1 MKGKLTRAR
10 TRFRAAACLLAAA
23 LALTAFGSS
32 LALAEKEP
40 APPQA
45 ALSALEPGGPA
56 IPVGGGQPVG
66 ESGPAVEPQIPGAER
81 SDVPAVSDAAGQS
94 AAPSAADGPAALPIA
109 SDPAASGASEQA
121 GDSGTLPPPPSLL
134 APRSRY

>member
-45 ALSALEPGGPA
+45 ALSAPERSGPA
-56 IPVGGGQPVG
+56 IPADGGQPVGGGQPAV
-66 ESGPAVEPQIPGAER
+66 EPGPAVEPQIPGAER

-121 GDSGTLPPPPSLL
+121 GDSGTLPPPP
-134 APRSRY
+134 RC